1 MFNACS
7 DLGSR
12 QAGHEDKNDPG
23 YSDRSKNSRWG
34 AHQEVFAFCIY
45 NCSITY
51 PCFCNNAITLF
62 GPEK

>member
-23 YSDRSKNSRWG
+23 YSDRSKNRDGGASRG
-34 AHQEVFAFCIY
+34 SRFCIY

-51 PCFCNNAITLF
+51 PRFCNNAITLF